1 MHKKQVHKKP
11 AQDPEENSSGKQK
24 PDYFESR
31 LSKKPTG
38 NTIRNSA
45 GFMVMENGENGEN
58 EEATPDVSENR
69 TKPKKRKLSERLQDP
84 IIVKERSKQV
94 KVNSFRTQ
102 ILTLKKKLSRMQREV
117 GTEPDYVILIK
128 NNLQDPTTSNPS
140 ASAGKYFV
148 FGEGPIKEKL
158 IEQEVKFDQKQMF
171 LMANNHNFE
180 EEKVKKASLVEEKTK
195 KTKPTKKTK
204 KNDVQKRNQVARKVA
219 TPGSFV
225 SSISDEDSSISSAGN
240 SSSSSSSNDSSSS
253 VDSSD

>member
-1 MHKKQVHKKP
+1 MVT
-11 AQDPEENSSGKQK
+11 EEKSSGKQK
-24 PDYFESR
+24 PDSFVSR

-38 NTIRNSA
+38 NTIRNNA
-45 GFMVMENGENGEN
+45 GFMVMENGENCEN

-69 TKPKKRKLSERLQDP
+69 NKPKKRKLSERLQDP
-84 IIVKERSKQV
+84 IIVKDRSKQV

-158 IEQEVKFDQKQMF
+158 IERGVQFDQKQMF
-171 LMANNHNFE
+171 LMANNHNFD
-180 EEKVKKASLVEEKTK
+180 EEKVKKASLEEEKTK
-195 KTKPTKKTK
+195 KTKKKK
-204 KNDVQKRNQVARKVA
+204 KKKHVENNVQKRHQVARKVA

-225 SSISDEDSSISSAGN
+225 SSISDEDGSISSASN
-240 SSSSSSSNDSSSS
+240 STSSDNSTLSNDSSSS
-253 VDSSD
+253 VDSSY

>member
-1 MHKKQVHKKP
+1 
-11 AQDPEENSSGKQK
+11 
-24 PDYFESR
+24 
-31 LSKKPTG
+31 
-38 NTIRNSA
+38 
-45 GFMVMENGENGEN
+45 
-58 EEATPDVSENR
+58 
-69 TKPKKRKLSERLQDP
+69 
-84 IIVKERSKQV
+84 
-94 KVNSFRTQ
+94 
-102 ILTLKKKLSRMQREV
+102 MQREV
-117 GTEPDYVILIK
+117 GTEPDFVILIK
-128 NNLQDPTTSNPS
+128 NNLQDPNTSNPS

-158 IEQEVKFDQKQMF
+158 IEPGIQFDQKQLF